1 MIIDTHTHIYS
12 EEFDLDCDEMLQRAR
27 LAGISRMIMPATDR
41 ACFSEMMRLAR
52 LSPERLFATIGLH
65 PTYVKEDW
73 QDELAFVR
81 SQLESDYPFVAIG
94 EIGLD
99 YYWDTTYQA
108 EQIEAFETQLRWA
121 EEYGS
126 LPVIVH
132 TRSSFAD
139 TFASI
144 SKVSRQTRG
153 VFHSF
158 TGSEEEL
165 EQALGFEGMMIGVN
179 GVVTFKNSELKHYLT
194 RIPLDRL
201 LLETDAPYLAPVP
214 KRGKRNEPA
223 FIAHTLEFVAGLYQ
237 VSASE
242 LASITSANAERL
254 FPRIGH
260 SQDQGSI

>member
-1 MIIDTHTHIYS
+1 MIVDTHTHIYS
-12 EEFDLDCDEMLQRAR
+12 EEFDLDSSEMLQRAR
-27 LAGISRMIMPATDR
+27 QAGVSRMIMPATDR
-41 ACFSEMMRLAR
+41 ACYKSMMRLGKAA
-52 LSPERLFATIGLH
+52 PKQVFATIGLH

-73 QDELAFVR
+73 QAELAFVHE
-81 SQLESDYPFVAIG
+81 QLESGYSFVAVG

-108 EQIEAFETQLRWA
+108 EQLEAFETQLRWA
-121 EEYGS
+121 RAYE
-126 LPVIVH
+126 LPVIIH

-139 TFASI
+139 TYATI
-144 SKVSRQTRG
+144 SKVSQDTRG

-165 EQALGFEGMMIGVN
+165 AQALSLEGMMIGIN
-179 GVVTFKNSELKHYLT
+179 GVVTFKNCSLKDYLT

-223 FIAHTLEFVAGLYQ
+223 FIAHTLEFVAGLYGLT
-237 VSASE
+237 ASE
-242 LASITSANAERL
+242 LARITSTNAERL
-254 FPRIGH
+254 FPRIVL
-260 SQDQGSI
+260 